1 MSGGTDAPPRR
12 LRAPAGSPG
21 STPAASATRAYATVV
36 RTKPSGTGKPAWMS
50 SPRFAPLPPAAPT
63 SAAPSSR
70 NERTRVCVRSSGAA
84 IGPMSAGSVGLGRE
98 TTLPRRD
105 DYVSENQTGGGDHMT
120 GKLVHFEIPAKNGDR
135 ARKFYASLLG
145 WKLKDAQVPGL
156 DYFMSEG
163 MEPVAAVFTSPEQKG
178 PVIYFDVDDIDKG
191 IREARA

>member
-1 MSGGTDAPPRR
+1 
-12 LRAPAGSPG
+12 
-21 STPAASATRAYATVV
+21 
-36 RTKPSGTGKPAWMS
+36 
-50 SPRFAPLPPAAPT
+50 
-63 SAAPSSR
+63 
-70 NERTRVCVRSSGAA
+70 
-84 IGPMSAGSVGLGRE
+84 
-98 TTLPRRD
+98 
-105 DYVSENQTGGGDHMT
+105 MT

-191 IREARA
+191 IREARALGGTADDKQAVPAQGWFSACTDTEGNSFSLWQADTSAMPEQTGAAAGARS